1 MYVCMYD
8 YIAVMVWGPAGDV
21 GTMGNTCLGCTVT
34 DAAALRASVAQT
46 AAEAAPGAQ
55 AATPAS
61 A

>member
-1 MYVCMYD
+1 MYD